1 MTPDEERRLVAD
13 VQYLKDR
20 LAILDVINQQ
30 SRGCDRHD
38 ADLVADAFHDDGWD
52 EHGTQVTPGKEYG
65 QWANETHTKGS
76 QINMHHIT
84 THTCEIDGP
93 VAHAESYVIGLM
105 LNHDGVTARLLAG
118 RYVDRLEKRAGHW
131 KLAVRRS
138 TVEVAFT
145 GDATLMTLP
154 AFTDRRFAKGT
165 RDRTDVSYARPL
177 EIDTPAENW
186 TPSA

>member
-1 MTPDEERRLVAD
+1 MTPDEERRLLAD

-20 LAILDVINQQ
+20 QAILDVIHQQ

-38 ADLVADAFHDDGWD
+38 DELVADAFHSDGWD
-52 EHGTQVTPGKEYG
+52 EHGAQVTPGKQYG

-84 THTCEIDGP
+84 THTCDIDGD

-105 LNHDGVTARLLAG
+105 LNHDGITARLLAG
-118 RYVDRLEKRAGHW
+118 RYLDRLEKRQGEW

-138 TVEVAFT
+138 TAEVCFS
-145 GDATLMTLP
+145 GDATLMKLA
-154 AFTDRRFAKGT
+154 AFTDRRFPKGS
-165 RDRTDVSYARPL
+165 RDRTDLSYARPL
-177 EIDTPAENW
+177 QIDTQAEVW
-186 TPSA
+186 

>member
-1 MTPDEERRLVAD
+1 MTAEEERQLLAD

-20 LAILDVINQQ
+20 QAIMDVIHQQ

-52 EHGTQVTPGKEYG
+52 EHGAQVTPGKHYG

-84 THTCEIDGP
+84 THTCEIDGN

-118 RYVDRLEKRAGHW
+118 RYLDRLEKREGQW
-131 KLAVRRS
+131 RLAVRRS
-138 TVEVAFT
+138 TAEVCFA
-145 GDATLMTLP
+145 GDATMMTLA
-154 AFTDRRFAKGT
+154 AFTDRHFPKGT
-165 RDRTDVSYARPL
+165 RDRTDLSYTRPL
-177 EIDTPAENW
+177 EIDTPAEVW
-186 TPSA
+186 

>member
-1 MTPDEERRLVAD
+1 MTPDEERQLLAD

-20 LAILDVINQQ
+20 QAILDVINQQ

-38 ADLVADAFHDDGWD
+38 AELVADAFHEDGFD

-65 QWANETHTKGS
+65 HWANETHTKGS

-84 THTCEIDGP
+84 THTCEIDGD

-118 RYVDRLEKRAGHW
+118 RYVDRLEKRDGRW
-131 KLAVRRS
+131 KLVVRRS
-138 TVEVAFT
+138 TAEVCFS
-145 GDATLMTLP
+145 GDATLMTL
-154 AFTDRRFAKGT
+154 ATFTDRHFVSGS
-165 RDRTDVSYARPL
+165 RDRTDLSYARPL
-177 EIDTPAENW
+177 GIDTPAAVW
-186 TPSA
+186 